1 MLPMEEFDAPAAVRA
16 DFDTLRAVG
25 AAQGRFQGVPAPQL
39 ELQEH
44 SAGQRLR
51 AALQVPHRAGTPYF
65 DDHFPRRPVFPGTL
79 LLDALA
85 GLAVQV
91 AREAMPGPSADTLT
105 PTRVSNVKI
114 RSFTAPGTTLNL
126 EIDLVELN
134 RDRARLKL
142 GARLEGK
149 AIATA
154 RIEIGQLESS
164 QP

>member
-1 MLPMEEFDAPAAVRA
+1 MEEFDAPDAVRA
-16 DFDTLRAVG
+16 DYDTLRSAG
-25 AAQGRFQGVPAPQL
+25 AAQGRFQGVPAPQI

-44 SAGQRLR
+44 TAGQRLR
-51 AALQVPHRAGTPYF
+51 AALQVPHRAGTSYF

-91 AREAMPGPSADTLT
+91 AREALPGPTAGALA
-105 PTRVSNVKI
+105 PTRISNVKI
-114 RSFTAPGTTLNL
+114 RSFTAPGTALDL

-142 GARLEGK
+142 GARNDGK

-154 RIEIGQLESS
+154 RIEIGQPESA